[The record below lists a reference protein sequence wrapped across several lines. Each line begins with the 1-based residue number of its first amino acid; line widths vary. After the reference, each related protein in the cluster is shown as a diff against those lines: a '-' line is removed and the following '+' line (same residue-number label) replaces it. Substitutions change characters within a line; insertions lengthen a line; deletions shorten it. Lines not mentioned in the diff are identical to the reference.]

1 MMQLICKQCAKQ
13 FEPHPKKKNK
23 AKYCSRSCF
32 QEYTKKP
39 KLVEPPQKKEKT
51 MNEKYAP
58 VIIWGVLI
66 CLGLV
71 WVGYNFVNTKTQQDI
86 KRSLFLD

>member
-1 MMQLICKQCAKQ
+1 MQVTCKHCSKK
-13 FEPHPKKKNK
+13 FEAHPKKKNK

-32 QEYTKKP
+32 QEYIRKP
-39 KLVEPPQKKEKT
+39 KIVETPQKKEKT
-51 MNEKYAP
+51 MNDKYAP

-71 WVGYNFVNTKTQQDI
+71 WVGYNFIVKQEVKEV